1 MPGSGS
7 DDGSAL
13 ARLRARACGPFVPKP
28 GAGVDIQ
35 CCCITAI
42 SELLTDE
49 DRAAIRRAFGIP
61 PVSGFVCTEGLA
73 GHTQPGDAVLRF
85 ATDICIIELA
95 SSLR

>member
-1 MPGSGS
+1 M
-7 DDGSAL
+7 
-13 ARLRARACGPFVPKP
+13 
-28 GAGVDIQ
+28 DIQ

-42 SELLTDE
+42 SELLTNE

>member
-1 MPGSGS
+1 M
-7 DDGSAL
+7 
-13 ARLRARACGPFVPKP
+13 
-28 GAGVDIQ
+28 DIQ

-42 SELLTDE
+42 SELLTNE

-95 SSLR
+95 SSLRQAGIRVRHNIGCEPRRSGV